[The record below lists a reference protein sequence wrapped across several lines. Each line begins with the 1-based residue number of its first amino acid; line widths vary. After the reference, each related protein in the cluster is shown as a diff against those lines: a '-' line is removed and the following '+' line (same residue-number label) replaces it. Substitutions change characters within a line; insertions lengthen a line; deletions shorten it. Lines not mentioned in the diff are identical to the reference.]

1 MVNVRVGLSS
11 EQETATA
18 RYVEINKLI
27 RQISIEIAQFH
38 GIC

>member
-18 RYVEINKLI
+18 RYAEINKLI
-27 RQISIEIAQFH
+27 REISIEIAQFH